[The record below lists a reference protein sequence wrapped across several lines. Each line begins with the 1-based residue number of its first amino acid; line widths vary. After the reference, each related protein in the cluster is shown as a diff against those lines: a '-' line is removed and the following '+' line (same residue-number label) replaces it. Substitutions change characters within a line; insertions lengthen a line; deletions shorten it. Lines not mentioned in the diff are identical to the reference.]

1 MPAKGSTGTTRRAPL
16 RSDRGVKLYAPTAA
30 KPHFRVVAKGEVE
43 RTSAPVARDFLGAA
57 EKVKFAVD
65 RLDPATAR
73 ARREADD
80 LFDQMVRWSKH
91 QPTPVKRGDR
101 TMNALC
107 DRRLAELHD
116 KGRAMT
122 TIDQNESLMR
132 LYVRPVMGHVDVA
145 EWTCEHSLAVL
156 RKARATC
163 GAERIA
169 DLGKVLR
176 SLVTLAHRKP
186 MWLSRDEDP
195 MEGVEFRVTSSS
207 QGESVHYVPAKERPS
222 TEQVDWLALSM
233 QEVGIHTMSYL
244 ARRPKYPETVDRAW
258 GWLLCEVIGKSGPR
272 FGEAMSLVVS
282 SVARPRAE
290 LEAAIEQDV
299 TLSAADRALRRQAII
314 DLPHGYAVDPG
325 RRLIWITETVEW
337 EGSKPHLAPAAQRA
351 SGKSPKSKKDRWT
364 IYPQSLLEAIVARCE
379 YLLERFGP
387 EKGPHALLFPA
398 NDHCFVKVPVDPRK
412 PSRGQR
418 WQDQDWWSRSH
429 FPRTMY
435 QKAVAGAEGWPESP
449 PFPFENLR
457 HHFATWAKRHGYSD
471 ELISHCM
478 GHATVDYTQ
487 RRYYRTGADT
497 IPQGMAASAYL

>member
-30 KPHFRVVAKGEVE
+30 KPHFRVVAKGQVE
-43 RTSAPVARDFLGAA
+43 RTSAPVARDLLGAA

-73 ARREADD
+73 ARREADE

-156 RKARATC
+156 ARARRTC

-222 TEQVDWLALSM
+222 TDQVGTLAVAM
-233 QEVGIHTMSYL
+233 QEVGLSTMKYL
-244 ARRPKYPETVDRAW
+244 ASRPKQPVKIDREW
-258 GWLLCEVIGKSGPR
+258 GLLLSHVMGHSGPR
-272 FGEAMSLVVS
+272 FGEAISLTVL
-282 SVARPRAE
+282 SVARPREE
-290 LEAAIEQDV
+290 LELAIDEDH
-299 TLSAADRALRRQAII
+299 TLSAAARTERQRALIE
-314 DLPHGYAVDPG
+314 LPHGYTVDPG

-364 IYPQSLLEAIVARCE
+364 IYPQSVLETIVARCE

-398 NDHCFVKVPVDPRK
+398 SDHCFVKVPVDSKK

-418 WQDQDWWSRSH
+418 WQDQDWWSRSN
-429 FPRTMY
+429 FTRTMY
-435 QKAVAGAEGWPESP
+435 QKAVVRAEGWPDSP

-497 IPQGMAASAYL
+497 IPQGMAASAHL

>member
-1 MPAKGSTGTTRRAPL
+1 MPAKGSTGTTRRTPL

-107 DRRLAELHD
+107 DRRLAELHE

-244 ARRPKYPETVDRAW
+244 ARRPEHPETVDRAW

-299 TLSAADRALRRQAII
+299 TLSAADRVLRRQAII
-314 DLPHGYAVDPG
+314 DLSHGYAVDPG

-364 IYPQSLLEAIVARCE
+364 IYPQSVLEAIVARCE

-398 NDHCFVKVPVDPRK
+398 SDHHFVKVPVDPRK

-418 WQDQDWWSRSH
+418 WQDQDWWNRSH

-435 QKAVAGAEGWPESP
+435 HKAVAGAEGWPDSP

-457 HHFATWAKRHGYSD
+457 HHFATWAKRHGYPD
-471 ELISHCM
+471 ELK
-478 GHATVDYTQ
+478 TF
-487 RRYYRTGADT
+487 R
-497 IPQGMAASAYL
+497 